1 MDDDISFGLRI
12 FDSSKLVLGDVQI
25 GMLAVE
31 LGIELDT
38 LGFGE
43 IEQLIDEG
51 QMAVERA
58 RLQAAELFGLR
69 QRNDAHFRNRTI
81 FVVLAFSVVLDFSFQ
96 KKSPARPGL
105 SA

>member
-1 MDDDISFGLRI
+1 
-12 FDSSKLVLGDVQI
+12 
-25 GMLAVE
+25 
-31 LGIELDT
+31 
-38 LGFGE
+38 
-43 IEQLIDEG
+43 
-51 QMAVERA
+51 MAVERA

-81 FVVLAFSVVLDFSFQ
+81 FVVLAFSVVLIDFSFQ